1 MPPPSLNLFQA
12 TLKRALPAL
21 STQLG
26 GRWLPFVIFLILV
39 VLMAWLAAHLSWQF
53 ATSPTVAGTSIA
65 PTASAGEENTE
76 GEDNRVARIT
86 AAHLFGTAKAS
97 GSNAAVVDV
106 PKTSLD
112 LSLLGVA
119 AGNQNIPS
127 QAIIA
132 SGSNRN
138 QHTYAVG
145 ASLPGGAIVHDILAD
160 RVVIAYDGRLESLSL
175 PEPGTSILAANLHF
189 GNGSGNGSRALIAPH
204 PRQFSLPFSPQLR
217 RQIEKHPQT
226 LSHYLRMRP
235 YSANGK
241 LEGYRVYPGSQPELF
256 ERSGLQPGDVITRI
270 NGIALDSGMGTMK
283 AMAQLRQGHGT
294 VQLNVKRNGQP
305 VHITLHLPGG

>member
-12 TLKRALPAL
+12 TLKRALPTL

-26 GRWLPFVIFLILV
+26 GRRLPFVIFLVLV

-53 ATSPTVAGTSIA
+53 ATPSTVAGTLFT
-65 PTASAGEENTE
+65 PTARAGGKSAK

-86 AAHLFGTAKAS
+86 AAHLFGTAS
-97 GSNAAVVDV
+97 ETPGSDAAVAAA

-112 LSLLGVA
+112 LTLLGVA

-138 QHTYAVG
+138 QHTYAIG

-160 RVVIAYDGRLESLSL
+160 RVVIAYEGRLESLSL
-175 PEPGTSILAANLHF
+175 PQPGTSILAAHMHF
-189 GNGSGNGSRALIAPH
+189 GNGSGARIAPRS
-204 PRQFSLPFSPQLR
+204 RQSSLPLSFQLR

-270 NGIALDSGMGTMK
+270 NGIALDSGLGTMK
-283 AMAQLRQGHGT
+283 AMAQLRHMQGT
-294 VQLNVKRNGQP
+294 VQLNVRRHGQP
-305 VHITLHLPGG
+305 VHLTLHLPGG